1 MNTAPKFSGIVKF
14 RVEGQKALPPFQQEI
29 NRRFIA
35 MDGEMPNALRYQC
48 RIATDARK
56 AFESVPLADGET
68 LTLHHR
74 VMPQFGWEN
83 DRGRAFLT
91 ATMVYSGD
99 GKTYRVKWIGSKVPG
114 KMLDVAVRHDEGK
127 FVAATTIMLDLAD
140 AEVSAVRAR
149 VRDRAKSREHE
160 QAYERRHQ
168 EATGENRNATRRKY
182 SCGRATRAKIDAANA
197 A

>member
-1 MNTAPKFSGIVKF
+1 MNTTPKFSGIVKF
-14 RVEGQKALPPFQQEI
+14 KVEGQKALPPFQQEI

-35 MDGEMPNALRYQC
+35 LGGEMPNALRYQC

-56 AFESVPLADGET
+56 AFEKVALDSGET
-68 LTLHHR
+68 LTLHDR

-91 ATMVYSGD
+91 VTMVHSGD

-114 KMLDVAVRHDEGK
+114 KMLDVAVLHDEGK
-127 FVAATTIMLDLAD
+127 FVARTTIALDLAD
-140 AEVSAVRAR
+140 AEISAVRTQT
-149 VRDRAKSREHE
+149 RDRAKSLANERAYDQRHREK
-160 QAYERRHQ
+160 
-168 EATGENRNATRRKY
+168 TGENRNVTRRKY
-182 SCGRATRAKIDAANA
+182 TCGRATRAKIDAANA